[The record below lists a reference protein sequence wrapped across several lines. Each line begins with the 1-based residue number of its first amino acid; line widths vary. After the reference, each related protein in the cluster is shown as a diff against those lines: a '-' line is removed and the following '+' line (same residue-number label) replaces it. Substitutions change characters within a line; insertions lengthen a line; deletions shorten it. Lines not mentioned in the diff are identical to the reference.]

1 MAHLGLYLLHSVAPS
16 PQIEYKFAS
25 KNDDPVNGCNLCH
38 SVFGKSG
45 TTRHK
50 QFKAFFITTNP
61 LQSTP
66 PTSTHPNWKID
77 PCLKHMMR
85 VSQECVCLGQNISV
99 DEQDI
104 GFQGQ
109 HRDKQRINYK
119 KVGDGFL
126 LDALSSDGYTF
137 SWYFC
142 NQLAPKTWIDKGLS
156 PLHSRVMSLLQQLPK
171 NTANYRCGMDN
182 LFISPK
188 FAKVCMNDSGRRVMI
203 HGVCR
208 KSRGIPKCIIQQEV
222 TRKEDLL
229 QCKNTVKAAVLEND
243 SKCKM
248 LAIAPFHLLDL
259 P

>member
-1 MAHLGLYLLHSVAPS
+1 MVLS

-25 KNDDPVNGCNLCH
+25 KNDDPINGSDLCH

-50 QFKAFFITTNP
+50 EFKAFFSATNP

-85 VSQECVCLGQNISV
+85 VSKECICLGQIISV

-119 KVGDGFL
+119 KVVDGFL

-156 PLHSRVMSLLQQLPK
+156 PLQSRVMSLLQQLPK
-171 NTANYRCGMDN
+171 NIANYRCGMDN
-182 LFISPK
+182 LLICPK

-208 KSRGIPKCIIQQEV
+208 KSRGIPKCITQQEV

-243 SKCKM
+243 SKCK
-248 LAIAPFHLLDL
+248 DL
-259 P
+259 VALSFYDSKPV

>member
-1 MAHLGLYLLHSVAPS
+1 M
-16 PQIEYKFAS
+16 
-25 KNDDPVNGCNLCH
+25 
-38 SVFGKSG
+38 
-45 TTRHK
+45 
-50 QFKAFFITTNP
+50 
-61 LQSTP
+61 
-66 PTSTHPNWKID
+66 
-77 PCLKHMMR
+77 CLF
-85 VSQECVCLGQNISV
+85 SV

-109 HRDKQRINYK
+109 HRDKQRISYK

-208 KSRGIPKCIIQQEV
+208 KSRGIPKCII
-222 TRKEDLL
+222 
-229 QCKNTVKAAVLEND
+229 
-243 SKCKM
+243 
-248 LAIAPFHLLDL
+248 
-259 P
+259 